1 MTRHGT
7 LLICLAAS
15 FTGVALAQTDDAQR
29 TKTSPPVA
37 YVYVSRPTHIDGF
50 AASSKGELTPVPGSP
65 FLGKVQSMAVSSSL
79 LFGSGAD
86 ATNVYSFHVASDGA
100 LKPAETTNV
109 QTHNSSGCGGLGPP
123 LLDHTGSSLYVGVNT
138 GGSGPGFD
146 CADGSFESFSIE
158 KSTGGLKF
166 LGITGDIFGFFGE
179 LSFIG
184 NNRYAYGASCTQETA
199 GVASNLAGF
208 ERKSSGDLI
217 FAIDGSTPATKAAN
231 SFYCPLASTSNPA
244 NHVAVVLQSISN
256 ETNEPNGPPE
266 LATYSAD
273 SHGNL
278 TTKSTFENMPATAV
292 NNISDVE
299 MAPSGKL
306 LVVGGKGFQI
316 FHFNGS
322 SPITKFTGRE
332 QSSVQFQQFRWDDA
346 DHLYALSGGMLYVY
360 KVTSSGVEQVG
371 SPISIPEAQGL
382 AVLNK

>member
-1 MTRHGT
+1 MTRCGT
-7 LLICLAAS
+7 LLLCLAAC
-15 FTGVALAQTDDAQR
+15 FTGAALGQTEDAKPA
-29 TKTSPPVA
+29 KTSPPVA

-50 AASSKGELTPVPGSP
+50 AASSAGELTPVPGSP
-65 FLGKVQSMAVSSSL
+65 FLGKIQSMAVSNSL

-86 ATNVYSFHVASDGA
+86 MTNVYSFHVASNGA

-109 QTHNSSGCGGLGPP
+109 QTFNSSGCGGLGPP

-158 KSTGGLKF
+158 KSSGGLKF

-184 NNRYAYGASCTQETA
+184 NNKYAYGTGCTQEAA

-208 ERKSSGDLI
+208 ERKSNGDLI
-217 FAIDGSTPATKAAN
+217 FAINGSTPTAQAAD
-231 SFYCPLASTSNPA
+231 SFYCPLASTSNPS
-244 NHVAVVLQSISN
+244 NYVAVVVESVSN
-256 ETNEPNGPPE
+256 ETNEFNGPPQ
-266 LATYSAD
+266 LATYSTND
-273 SHGNL
+273 HGNL
-278 TTKSTFENMPATAV
+278 TTKSTFANMPATAV
-292 NNISDVE
+292 STINDVE

-306 LVVGGKGFQI
+306 MVVGGQGFQL

-322 SPITKFTGRE
+322 APITKFTGLE
-332 QSSVQFQQFRWDDA
+332 QSSVQFQQFRWDSA
-346 DHLYALSGGMLYVY
+346 NHLYALSGGMLYVY

-371 SPISIPEAQGL
+371 SPTSIPEAQGL
-382 AVLNK
+382 AVLSK

>member
-1 MTRHGT
+1 MTRHGK
-7 LLICLAAS
+7 LLFCLTVCFTAA
-15 FTGVALAQTDDAQR
+15 GLAQTDDGKP

-50 AASSKGELTPVPGSP
+50 AASSKGVLTPVPGSP
-65 FLGKVQSMAVSSSL
+65 FLGKIQSMAVSSSL

-86 ATNVYSFHVASDGA
+86 MTNVYSFHVASDGA

-123 LLDHTGSSLYVGVNT
+123 LLDHTGDSLYAGVNT

-158 KSTGGLKF
+158 KSTGALKF
-166 LGITGDIFGFFGE
+166 LGITGDIFGFFGQ

-184 NNRYAYGASCTQETA
+184 NNKFAYGASCTQESA
-199 GVASNLAGF
+199 GVAFDLAGF

-217 FAIDGSTPATKAAN
+217 YSIDGPTPNPKEPD
-231 SFYCPLASTSNPA
+231 SFYCTLASTSDPA
-244 NHVAVVLQSISN
+244 NHVAVVLQSVSN
-256 ETNEPNGPPE
+256 ETDEPNGPLQ

-273 SHGNL
+273 SKGNL
-278 TTKSTFENMPATAV
+278 TTKSTYENMPATELTS
-292 NNISDVE
+292 ISDIE
-299 MAPSGKL
+299 MAPSGKE
-306 LVVGGKGFQI
+306 LVVGGKGFQL

-322 SPITKFTGRE
+322 SPITKFTGLE
-332 QSSVQFQQFRWDDA
+332 QSSVQFQQFRWDNA
-346 DHLYALSGGMLYVY
+346 GHLYALSGGTLYVF
-360 KVTSSGVEQVG
+360 KETSTGVELVG
-371 SPISIPEAQGL
+371 SVSIPEAQGL